1 MSDATTQTAY
11 RTLPFDEVQD
21 FARSVFAAY
30 GYGPEDAAAIAD
42 VILRA
47 DLYGIESHGIQRLMR
62 YHRAIRETKTVRV
75 GAEPET
81 VFETPV
87 SAVVDA
93 HDEIGQLAAIRAMRL
108 AIAKAKRSG
117 MGMVAV
123 RESNHFGIAGY
134 YTRMA
139 VEEGLLGVS
148 MTNSEPIL
156 VPTFARKAM
165 IGSNPI
171 ALGMPADPTP
181 FLFDAATCVVPRGKL
196 EVYAKRGAPLPAGW
210 AIDETGAVCTDPQ
223 RVIDAILARR
233 GGGILPLGGAGETMS
248 GHKGYG
254 FGLICD
260 LFCSGFSGGPFSNH
274 KKDNSAKANT
284 THFFMALDYGLFGGK
299 DEIRARFSRF
309 LQELRE
315 TPRAEGCARVW
326 IHGEKELENE
336 TLHRRDGIPANGKTL
351 AELRSIAADLGLPL
365 PAMLHQ
371 KPRTENWEP

>member
-1 MSDATTQTAY
+1 MAPSHSVPIGDSAY
-11 RTLPFDEVQD
+11 RTLPFGETED
-21 FARSVFAAY
+21 FVRSVFAAH

-47 DLYGIESHGIQRLMR
+47 DLYGIESHGVQRLMR
-62 YHRAIRETKTVRV
+62 YHRAIAVAKTARV
-75 GAEPET
+75 GAEPE
-81 VFETPV
+81 VVRETPV

-93 HDEIGQLAAIRAMRL
+93 HDALGQLAAIRAMRL
-108 AIAKAKRSG
+108 AIAKAKSAG
-117 MGMVAV
+117 IGMVAM
-123 RESNHFGIAGY
+123 RASNHYGIAGY

-139 VEEGLLGVS
+139 VDEDLLGVC

-156 VPTFARKAM
+156 VPTFARQAM

-181 FLFDAATCVVPRGKL
+181 FLFDAATTVVPRGKL
-196 EVYAKRGAPLPAGW
+196 EVYAKRRAPLPEGW
-210 AIDETGAVCTDPQ
+210 AVDETGSVCTDPQ

-260 LFCSGFSGGPFSNH
+260 LLCAGLSGGPFSNH
-274 KKDNSAKANT
+274 KKDDPGKANT
-284 THFFMALDYGLFGGK
+284 SHFFMAIDYGLFGDK
-299 DEIRARFSRF
+299 ADIRARFSRF

-315 TPRAEGCARVW
+315 TPRAPGCARVYV
-326 IHGEKELENE
+326 HGEKELESE
-336 TLHRRDGIPANGKTL
+336 ALRRREGIPVNDKTV
-351 AELRSIAADLGLPL
+351 AELRRIAADLGLSPPSFL
-365 PAMLHQ
+365 A
-371 KPRTENWEP
+371 

>member
-1 MSDATTQTAY
+1 MTDTPSGTTY
-11 RTLPFDEVQD
+11 RILPFDELQD
-21 FARSVFAAY
+21 FTRAVFAAY
-30 GYGPEDAAAIAD
+30 GYGPADAAAIAD

-62 YHRAIRETKTVRV
+62 YHRAIRETKVVRV
-75 GAEPET
+75 DAVPET
-81 VFETPV
+81 VFETPI

-93 HDEIGQLAAIRAMRL
+93 QEMQGQLAAIRAMRL
-108 AIAKAKRSG
+108 AIAKAGKSG
-117 MGMVAV
+117 IGMVAV
-123 RESNHFGIAGY
+123 RASSHFGIAGY
-134 YTRMA
+134 YSRMA
-139 VEEGLLGVS
+139 VEEDLLGVC

-196 EVYAKRGAPLPAGW
+196 EVYAKRGTPLPEGW

-223 RVIDAILARR
+223 RVIDAITARR

-274 KKDNSAKANT
+274 KKDDSAKSNT
-284 THFFMALDYGLFGGK
+284 THFFLAMDYGLFGGK
-299 DEIRARFSRF
+299 ADIRAHFSQF

-315 TPRAEGCARVW
+315 TPRAEGCPRVW
-326 IHGEKELENE
+326 IHGEKELESE
-336 TLHRRDGIPANGKTL
+336 ARRRREGIPANDKTL
-351 AELRSIAADLGLPL
+351 AEMRRIAADLRLAAP
-365 PAMLHQ
+365 
-371 KPRTENWEP
+371 W

>member
-1 MSDATTQTAY
+1 MKRPMNDTTPGTAY
-11 RTLPFDEVQD
+11 HTLPFDEIQD
-21 FARSVFAAY
+21 FVRSVFVAH
-30 GYGPEDAAAIAD
+30 GYAFEDAAAIAD

-62 YHRAIRETKTVRV
+62 YHKAIRETKIARV
-75 GAEPET
+75 DAVPET

-93 HDEIGQLAAIRAMRL
+93 HDMLGQLAAIRAMRL
-108 AIAKAKRSG
+108 AIGKARKSG
-117 MGMVAV
+117 IGMVAV
-123 RESNHFGIAGY
+123 RASNHFGIAGY

-139 VEEGLLGVS
+139 VEEDLLGIC

-156 VPTFARKAM
+156 VPTFARQAM

-196 EVYAKRGAPLPAGW
+196 EVYAKRGTPLPEGW

-274 KKDNSAKANT
+274 KKDDSSKANT
-284 THFFMALDYGLFGGK
+284 THFFMAMDYGLFGGK
-299 DEIRARFSRF
+299 AEIRAHFSQF

-315 TPRAEGCARVW
+315 TPRAEGCPRVW
-326 IHGEKELENE
+326 IHGEKELESE
-336 TLHRRDGIPANGKTL
+336 IRRRREGIPANDKTL
-351 AELRSIAADLGLPL
+351 AELRRIASDLGLGAP
-365 PAMLHQ
+365 
-371 KPRTENWEP
+371 W